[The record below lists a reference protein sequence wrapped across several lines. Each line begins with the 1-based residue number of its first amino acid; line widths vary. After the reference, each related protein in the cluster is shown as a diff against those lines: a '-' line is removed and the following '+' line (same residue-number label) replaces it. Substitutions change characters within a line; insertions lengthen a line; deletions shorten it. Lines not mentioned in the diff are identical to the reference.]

1 MFTER
6 LIRVIRAEACPV
18 VVGVEVDVVVDVLAE
33 LVVAVDGLDVL
44 GVARVDLFD
53 VLELGRGVG
62 VGGDAVGQAELGVGR
77 HDHIVDRGD
86 PQLQKVDED

>member
-1 MFTER
+1 M
-6 LIRVIRAEACPV
+6 

-62 VGGDAVGQAELGVGR
+62 VGGDAVGQAELGMGR
-77 HDHIVDRGD
+77 HDHIVDREFGGVLLEIGD
-86 PQLQKVDED
+86 RRSVVLGG